1 MQPLLVIK
9 KENVDSERPVNKLNK
24 ISVQIKSQ
32 KTLLLLILLGSF
44 FQFQAQDRI
53 PFDQGKK
60 YILSNVK
67 VNGKISYNE
76 QTVVT
81 FAGLE
86 KGQQITVP
94 GEEISNAIKKLGK
107 LGLFSD
113 IDFYVNKIENDSI
126 WLDLDIVELPKL
138 NEVKFQGVKKSK
150 TEALIKDNA
159 LTKGKIVNEN
169 LITTTKNYIENKYKK
184 DGYFNT
190 KVFIKT
196 IPDTTEGNQVKMLV
210 NIDKGDKLKISKIT
224 FDGNE
229 KFSDAKLRSAM
240 KNTKQI
246 NRFRV
251 LKGSKFIKD
260 KYKEDLTSIVD
271 KYKEKG
277 FRDARVVSDS
287 VFLNAKKSKLA
298 INIKVEEG
306 KKYHFGDIK
315 FLGNSVYSDQLL
327 GRVLGIKKGDT
338 YNGVLL
344 EKRIADKSKPDG
356 EDITNLY
363 QNSGYLFSNVNAVE
377 VKTANDTIDFEIRI
391 TEGPVA
397 YFNNITV
404 VGNDKT
410 NDRVIY
416 RELRTQ
422 PGQKYSKEDLVRT
435 IREIGQLGFFDPE
448 AIDPKFKNVDP
459 SAGTVDIEYN
469 VVEKGSS
476 QIELQGGYGGGG
488 FIGTLGLSFNNF
500 SARNLFKK
508 DAYKPLPMGDGQK
521 VALRLQ
527 ASSFFQTYSLSFSE
541 PWLGG
546 KKPIQFSSSLS
557 HSKQFLYSGN
567 SSNVDRTKS
576 FNITSLSVG
585 IAKRLTVPDDYFV
598 FSSSVSFQY
607 YDLNNYNTGLFTFG
621 DGSSRNLAYT
631 VGLSRNNKG
640 VNPIYPTSGSEFSVS
655 AKFTLPYSLFNGVN
669 YGDLENQENYKLKY
683 VDGSTLTTVPTS
695 GGAIPAIDDYLQETA
710 AGSGIYQTVGSDY
723 TLATADRAKVDQ
735 EKFSWLEYYK
745 LKFKADWYTRLAG
758 TQSKALVLK
767 ALGEF
772 GYLGAYNNGRGLV
785 PFERFF
791 LGGDGLANFSLD
803 GREVVQLRGYP
814 NQSLSSQD
822 GATVYNKF
830 SLELRYPLT
839 LKAAASIYMLTFV
852 EAGASYNTFK
862 EYNPFVLQRSAG
874 FGLRVFMPAFG
885 LLGIDFAHGFDP
897 VPGFTKPNGWETH
910 FIIGQQF

>member
-1 MQPLLVIK
+1 M
-9 KENVDSERPVNKLNK
+9 NKLNK
-24 ISVQIKSQ
+24 ISVQINSLKVF
-32 KTLLLLILLGSF
+32 LFILLFGIA
-44 FQFQAQDRI
+44 FQLQAQDRI
-53 PFDQGKK
+53 PFDQGRK
-60 YILSNVK
+60 YILADVK
-67 VNGKISYNE
+67 VNGKISYNQ

-94 GEEISNAIKKLGK
+94 GEEISNSIKKLGK

-113 IDFYVNKIENDSI
+113 IDFYVNKIEADSI
-126 WLDLDIVELPKL
+126 WLDLDIAELPKL
-138 NEVKFQGVKKSK
+138 SEAKIQGVKKSK
-150 TEALIKDNA
+150 VEELIKENS

-169 LITTTKNYIENKYKK
+169 LITTTKNYLENKYKK

-210 NIDKGDKLKISKIT
+210 KIDKGDKLKISRIN
-224 FDGNE
+224 FEGNE
-229 KFSDAKLRSAM
+229 KFTDSKLRSAM

-246 NRFRV
+246 NRFRIF
-251 LKGSKFIKD
+251 KGSKFIKD
-260 KYKEDLTSIVD
+260 KYQEDLNSVVD

-277 FRDARVVSDS
+277 YRDARVISDS
-287 VFLNAKKSKLA
+287 VFLNAKKTKLA

-306 KKYHFGDIK
+306 HKYHFGNIK

-327 GRVLGIKKGDT
+327 NRILGIKKGET

-363 QNSGYLFSNVNAVE
+363 QNNGYLFSNVNAVE
-377 VKTANDTIDFEIRI
+377 TKTANDTIDFEIRI
-391 TEGPVA
+391 VEGPIA

-410 NDRVIY
+410 HDRVIY

-459 SAGTVDIEYN
+459 ASGTVDIEYN
-469 VVEKGSS
+469 VVEKGAS

-500 SARNLFKK
+500 SARNLFNKE
-508 DAYKPLPMGDGQK
+508 AYKPLPMGDGQK

-527 ASSFFQTYSLSFSE
+527 ASSYFQTYSLSFSE

-546 KKPIQFSSSLS
+546 KKPIQFSTSLS
-557 HSKQFLYSGN
+557 HSKQFLYTGT
-567 SSNVDRTKS
+567 SSNVDKSKS

-585 IAKRLTVPDDYFV
+585 IAKRLTIPDDYFT

-607 YDLNNYNTGLFTFG
+607 YDLHNYNTGLFTFG
-621 DGSSRNLAYT
+621 NGASKNLAYT
-631 VGLSRNNKG
+631 VGLTRSSKG
-640 VNPIYPTSGSEFSVS
+640 VNPIFPTSGSEFNIS
-655 AKFTLPYSLFNGVN
+655 AKFTLPYSLFNN
-669 YGDLENQENYKLKY
+669 IDYGNLENEKEYKLKY
-683 VDGSTLTTVPTS
+683 EVNSTLTTVANAS
-695 GGAIPAIDDYLQETA
+695 GQLPAPGDYLQETA
-710 AGSGIYQTVGSDY
+710 EGSHIYQTVGSDY
-723 TLATADRAKVDQ
+723 TQATADRAKVDQ
-735 EKFSWLEYYK
+735 QKFNWLEYYK
-745 LKFKADWYTRLAG
+745 LKFRADWYTRIAG
-758 TQSKALVLK
+758 PQSKALVLR

-772 GYLGAYNNGRGLV
+772 GYLGAYNSGRGLV

-803 GREVVQLRGYP
+803 GREVIQLRGYP

-822 GATVYNKF
+822 GSTVYNKF

-839 LKAAASIYMLTFV
+839 LKAAASIYVLTFL
-852 EAGASYNTFK
+852 EAGSAYDTFK
-862 EYNPFVLQRSAG
+862 DYNPFVLQRSAG

-885 LLGIDFAHGFDP
+885 LLGIDFAKGFDA
-897 VPGFTKPNGWETH
+897 VPGYTKPNGWETH